1 MKKISLVVLPAI
13 TIALEILP
21 LGAVCIFAPSPTE
34 RVKETFSYF
43 STIPFWLCK
52 FCPTYYSCT
61 YCCYLVTVVDFI
73 KEKWS
78 FQFYV
83 CSFNYYSSYF
93 SFAVGVWIELFH
105 LCGSL
110 NNDGTCNRMHFD

>member
-43 STIPFWLCK
+43 SPIPFGYANFAPLI
-52 FCPTYYSCT
+52 TAA
-61 YCCYLVTVVDFI
+61 VVDFI

>member
-1 MKKISLVVLPAI
+1 MGWQHDFCMDNAAFAGVVM
-13 TIALEILP
+13 
-21 LGAVCIFAPSPTE
+21 GHSV
-34 RVKETFSYF
+34 
-43 STIPFWLCK
+43 PFV
-52 FCPTYYSCT
+52 
-61 YCCYLVTVVDFI
+61 CYLVAVVDFI